1 MHTLYLTE
9 SEERLFNA
17 LPDTLREGWDV
28 QPSHCS
34 YEDTALQR
42 KIRLETMNV
51 ADPALTALR
60 KKAAGIS
67 AVQEIDALLA
77 NVDLSALN
85 NADFQE
91 ILYAMGPNALEV
103 LISAMLREASS
114 DEMIEQA
121 AALSSMRHLLFGD
134 QS

>member
-1 MHTLYLTE
+1 MNTLYLTG
-9 SEERLFNA
+9 SEEELFNA
-17 LPDTLREGWDV
+17 LPAPVREGWQV
-28 QPSHCS
+28 RPSHSS

-60 KKAAGIS
+60 KKAAGAS
-67 AVQEIDALLA
+67 SQQDIDALLA
-77 NVDLSALN
+77 DVNLSALN

-91 ILYAMGPNALEV
+91 ILYAMGPNALGMI
-103 LISAMLREASS
+103 ISAMLREASA
-114 DEMIEQA
+114 DEMVEQV